1 MIESKAMEERA
12 RLRAERKAAIDD
24 RKRKLEEEKLV
35 RNICLYKVI
44 MSRFVLSIFAVFIG
58 QVKTR
63 TRT

>member
-35 RNICLYKVI
+35 RNICLYEL
-44 MSRFVLSIFAVFIG
+44 MMSIF
-58 QVKTR
+58 
-63 TRT
+63 